1 MRTWHYYTNKPIPS
15 LYDEYRQWRQ
25 SKCVLS
31 SSGLSESSSWQYEIN
46 QAITDQVKDLITLQT
61 GIIPTSVEQM
71 LGFYEIKN
79 NQRNI
84 LSLALSNYMY
94 HFHAAHGM
102 TYIKSL
108 TFDLIMKN

>member
-1 MRTWHYYTNKPIPS
+1 MS
-15 LYDEYRQWRQ
+15 LLLGNM
-25 SKCVLS
+25 K
-31 SSGLSESSSWQYEIN
+31 N

-61 GIIPTSVEQM
+61 GNMPTSVEQM

-102 TYIKSL
+102 T
-108 TFDLIMKN
+108 